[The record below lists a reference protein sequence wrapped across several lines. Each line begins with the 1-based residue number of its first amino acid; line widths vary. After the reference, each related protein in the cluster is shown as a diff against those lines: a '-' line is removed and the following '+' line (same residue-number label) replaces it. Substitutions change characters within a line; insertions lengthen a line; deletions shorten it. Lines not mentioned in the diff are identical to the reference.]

1 MIGSLDNIVNSIE
14 TQKEILSTLPVNTKK
29 NKGVYLERVKKCRDE
44 YKYIEKQILKEIKK
58 VYEEELG
65 ENMDDDGLT
74 DKLNK
79 MNKFEGILT
88 AIDKVKTPYEKMKL
102 DRPIYNLRR
111 FYRKNLQTINQEIR
125 NCIDLFS
132 KVGINLTT
140 NDFKFTPYVNQ
151 YMNKIFE
158 CIEKDRVD
166 TSVINEE
173 FEEIYWKCPNIIIHI
188 QLNFRYIYLK
198 KESSIA
204 RYYNQKESIVKSKLD
219 ESLAEIN
226 KKYNY
231 LKRAYIEGMK
241 KKRRNVIDKFMTGVW
256 TIKDYEEKAINRSY
270 TKFINIDDLEDNS
283 EEIHS
288 NLIKL
293 LHNLYEYKNYM
304 KFKYLFDDVKRIYV
318 DEKNKNS
325 HKIIKKSIMKKG
337 GKLDLMGKF
346 MRYSDKEQILKEM
359 EELFEQLDD
368 AIVKNKIHEHLNEKS
383 NLNEIGTLILSFYKY
398 LFNAII
404 KHNKNITE
412 PEIKAQI
419 EEFEEFIKYP
429 YNIISESVVMM
440 QDKDIPM
447 MIRDRYNLFD
457 IKITTDAITESN
469 IDNLLFDLER
479 IENNY
484 YIKKSGLQLEYIEEL
499 CKIKSIAMEFK

>member
-1 MIGSLDNIVNSIE
+1 MIESLDNIGNSIE

-29 NKGVYLERVKKCRDE
+29 NKEAYLERVKKYRDE

-65 ENMDDDGLT
+65 ENMEDDGLA

-79 MNKFEGILT
+79 LNKIEDILT

-132 KVGINLTT
+132 KIGINLTAK
-140 NDFKFTPYVNQ
+140 DFKFTPYVNQ
-151 YMNKIFE
+151 YMSKIFE

-173 FEEIYWKCPNIIIHI
+173 FEEIYWKCPNIIVHI
-188 QLNFRYIYLK
+188 QLNIRYIYLK

-204 RYYNQKESIVKSKLD
+204 RYYNQKEAMVKSKLD

-231 LKRAYIEGMK
+231 LKRAYIEGTK
-241 KKRRNVIDKFMTGVW
+241 KKRRNVIDKFMTGAW
-256 TIKDYEEKAINRSY
+256 TLKDYEEKSINRSY

-283 EEIHS
+283 EEMHS
-288 NLIKL
+288 NLMKL

-304 KFKYLFDDVKRIYV
+304 KFKYLFDDVKRIYLE
-318 DEKNKNS
+318 EKNKNA
-325 HKIIKKSIMKKG
+325 HKIIKKDIMKKG
-337 GKLDLMGKF
+337 DKLDLMGKF
-346 MRYSDKEQILKEM
+346 MKYSDKEQILKEM
-359 EELFEQLDD
+359 EELFDQLDD

-383 NLNEIGTLILSFYKY
+383 NLNEIGNIILSFYKY

-404 KHNKNITE
+404 EHNKNITE
-412 PEIKAQI
+412 PEIKVQI

-429 YNIISESVVMM
+429 YNIISESIVMM

-469 IDNLLFDLER
+469 IDNLIFDLER

-484 YIKKSGLQLEYIEEL
+484 YIKKSGLQIEYIEEL